1 MSSKFGANGEQLVR
15 FLDAAQELS
24 AEHVEQIVAE
34 TRGIEVRDAR
44 SRISD
49 APQSA
54 ASIAAVESAVRD
66 LVKALRGKFPPNATT
81 AERMAIRSF
90 TSLLG
95 SAVFALASRPKL
107 DDNTV
112 GLVLD
117 PFAERLGFEWRS
129 WGVSSEAVKDG
140 QHG

>member
-1 MSSKFGANGEQLVR
+1 MSSKFGANGDQVVR
-15 FLDAAQELS
+15 FLEKARELS
-24 AEHVEQIVAE
+24 FAHVEPIDAE
-34 TRGIEVRDAR
+34 TRGTEVRDA
-44 SRISD
+44 SLRIFD
-49 APQSA
+49 VPLSA
-54 ASIAAVESAVRD
+54 SSNAAVESAVRNLERD
-66 LVKALRGKFPPNATT
+66 LRKKFPPSTTT
-81 AERMAIRSF
+81 AERLVLGSF

-95 SAVFALASRPKL
+95 AAVFALASRPKL
-107 DDNTV
+107 DDDTV